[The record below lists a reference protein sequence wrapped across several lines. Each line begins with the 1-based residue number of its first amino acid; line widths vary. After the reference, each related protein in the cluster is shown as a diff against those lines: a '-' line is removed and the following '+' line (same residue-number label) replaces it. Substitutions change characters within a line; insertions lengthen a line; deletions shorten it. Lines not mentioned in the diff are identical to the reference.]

1 MLNKSQLSLQALPS
15 RQLADYLILYI
26 IYSSN
31 DLELLSNSF
40 ALNLKENTLEQAQV
54 LGTGSKFGHSAQC
67 RILLTQTSKY
77 LTRKY
82 ISQTIESLKRKSS
95 KKQSLFWTPVLT
107 YFTTF
112 TTFSLCPIDLFP
124 SPILLSCKYCSCIL
138 SRLHLKNRNTV
149 KLPQS
154 FQPTI

>member
-67 RILLTQTSKY
+67 RILLTQNIQIFDKEIY
-77 LTRKY
+77 PR
-82 ISQTIESLKRKSS
+82 
-95 KKQSLFWTPVLT
+95 QSNL
-107 YFTTF
+107 
-112 TTFSLCPIDLFP
+112 
-124 SPILLSCKYCSCIL
+124 
-138 SRLHLKNRNTV
+138 
-149 KLPQS
+149 
-154 FQPTI
+154 

>member
-82 ISQTIESLKRKSS
+82 IPDNRIS
-95 KKQSLFWTPVLT
+95 KTQIFKKTKPFLDSGS
-107 YFTTF
+107 Y
-112 TTFSLCPIDLFP
+112 
-124 SPILLSCKYCSCIL
+124 LLYNFYNI
-138 SRLHLKNRNTV
+138 
-149 KLPQS
+149 
-154 FQPTI
+154 